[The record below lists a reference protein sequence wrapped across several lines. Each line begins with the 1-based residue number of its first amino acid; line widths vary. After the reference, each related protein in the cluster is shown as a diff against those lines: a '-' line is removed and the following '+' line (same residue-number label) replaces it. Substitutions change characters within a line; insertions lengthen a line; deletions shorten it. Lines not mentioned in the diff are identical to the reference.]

1 MSSGYENQF
10 EHNKLRQQSVHSI
23 DQGILKDQ
31 LAVKFQLHFWIW
43 SMCMKLTKFLICTTA
58 TYSVPTGVLSNYQT
72 SPYGYQ

>member
-31 LAVKFQLHFWIW
+31 LAVKFSLHFWFW
-43 SMCMKLTKFLICTTA
+43 PMKLTKFLICSTA
-58 TYSVPTGVLSNYQT
+58 THSVPTGVLISFNW
-72 SPYGYQ
+72 

>member
-31 LAVKFQLHFWIW
+31 LAVKFQLHF
-43 SMCMKLTKFLICTTA
+43 
-58 TYSVPTGVLSNYQT
+58 
-72 SPYGYQ
+72 